1 MESMNETPSASFR
14 TDLHLIP
21 AYVPGRSIPDACK
34 LASNEVVAGPSQR
47 VLDAILEEAA
57 SANRYPDTSS
67 ADLRAAIANTIN
79 RDLQQH
85 NPSTDSHITP
95 ENVVVGNGS
104 VALLQHLIQ
113 ATCTGNAAAG
123 DEHVAPKDVVM
134 PWRSFE
140 AYPILAR
147 VAGAGIVQVPLLPD
161 ATHDMAAM
169 ADAANQPNVGLVMLC
184 NPNNPTGETFSNQQ
198 LVDFLEAIPQDVVV
212 ALDEAYYHYN
222 RRGDEPRSVELLQ
235 QFPNLV
241 IFRTFSKA
249 YGLAGLRVGYMLG
262 SEYAC
267 TQLGKVVIPFSSN
280 RLAQVAAL
288 AALQE
293 RDELMARTEE
303 VVSERQRVR
312 DALINIGFDVPNSE
326 ANFVWIPTR
335 EATKLTDYMTE
346 QGVLVRSFA
355 GEGVRITVT
364 TKEENDRMLNAIA
377 GYPGLPR

>member
-1 MESMNETPSASFR
+1 MEGMNETPSASFR
-14 TDLHLIP
+14 TDLDLIP
-21 AYVPGRSIPDACK
+21 AYVPGRSIPGACK

-47 VLDAILEEAA
+47 ILDAILEEAA
-57 SANRYPDTSS
+57 TANRYPDTSS
-67 ADLRAAIANTIN
+67 ANLRAAIANVVN
-79 RDLQQH
+79 SELQQE
-85 NPSTDSHITP
+85 NPSTTSHVTP
-95 ENVVVGNGS
+95 NNVVVGNGS

-123 DEHVAPKDVVM
+123 DEHVAPKNVVM

-161 ATHDMAAM
+161 ATHDMPALAE
-169 ADAANQPNVGLVMLC
+169 AANQPNVGLVMLC

-198 LVDFLEAIPQDVVV
+198 LVDFLKAVPSTVVV

-222 RRGDEPRSVELLQ
+222 RRSGGQNSVELLH

-267 TQLGKVVIPFSSN
+267 TQLGKVVIPFSAN

-293 RDELMARTEE
+293 RDELMARTDE
-303 VVSERQRVR
+303 VVAERKRVR
-312 DALINIGFDVPNSE
+312 DALLNIGFKVPKSE

-346 QGVLVRSFA
+346 KGVLVRGFA